1 MKMKQRWK
9 NVQLWLRGGLIGVG
23 ICVALFFFYIS
34 VYFPLVE
41 NDGGIPDNALIL
53 PMITGHAF
61 PILSHFIVP
70 YGFLCE
76 FNEKHCTSW
85 SSYEVINEQGGNC
98 VKPMVM
104 EGVEGC
110 CTIFTLQP
118 TSFCASL
125 SEGVSFFG
133 SLILLLGVYFGIGV
147 VIGKKI
153 QKNKLKR

>member
-9 NVQLWLRGGLIGVG
+9 NFPLWLRGGLIGVG
-23 ICVALFFFYIS
+23 IFIALFFFYIY

-41 NDGGIPDNALIL
+41 NNVGIPNNALIL

-61 PILSHFIVP
+61 PILSHFFVP

-76 FNEKHCTSW
+76 FREEHCISW
-85 SSYEVINEQGGNC
+85 SSYYAINEESGSC
-98 VKPMVM
+98 VKPLVI

-110 CTIFTLQP
+110 CTTLTPQP

-125 SEGVSFFG
+125 SEKVGFFG
-133 SLILLLGVYFGIGV
+133 MITLLLGIYFGIGAA
-147 VIGKKI
+147 IGKII
-153 QKNKLKR
+153 QKRKFKK